1 MGDMMCFFR
10 QEEQNYNKS
19 GSRKV
24 RKSEREFFV
33 IQMLLSNF
41 PSSGLSDLYLYMQL
55 EWLKTGIGPLKDLL
69 TFLNKE
75 SKTSDIVKKQVIR
88 ELRNNLNIFHNAYL
102 NNVSQDIMIDMLSNE
117 AIKDAIKQNFKF
129 KKLKPGRIEP
139 YHVYD
144 ERNKK
149 YTGWEAEKLVDKID
163 EKIEELKNIKKMNGN
178 SVEKARNNVSL
189 MLSNLYYRMKLLADF
204 ILSDMK

>member
-1 MGDMMCFFR
+1 
-10 QEEQNYNKS
+10 
-19 GSRKV
+19 
-24 RKSEREFFV
+24 
-33 IQMLLSNF
+33 
-41 PSSGLSDLYLYMQL
+41 MQL

-75 SKTSDIVKKQVIR
+75 GKTNDVLKKQVIR

-102 NNVSQDIMIDMLSNE
+102 NNISQDIMIDILTND
-117 AIKDAIKQNFKF
+117 AIKDAIKNNFKF
-129 KKLKPGRIEP
+129 KKLKNGHIETR
-139 YHVYD
+139 HIYD

-149 YTGWEAEKLVDKID
+149 YLGWNAEKLTDKID

-178 SVEKARNNVSL
+178 NVEKVKNNISL

-204 ILSDMK
+204 IQSSH